1 MQAQQSN
8 NTKISNPETTV
19 QKSPQMNDR
28 DFINDLLATEKYM
41 TQGYSTALNELSHTV
56 LYENIQMICDET
68 QKCQRQLFNVMFK
81 NGWYSLEACDNQ
93 KIQQSYQQFANYLK
107 QQSPYNQNIQ

>member
-1 MQAQQSN
+1 
-8 NTKISNPETTV
+8 
-19 QKSPQMNDR
+19 
-28 DFINDLLATEKYM
+28 
-41 TQGYSTALNELSHTV
+41 
-56 LYENIQMICDET
+56 MICDET

-93 KIQQSYQQFANYLK
+93 KIQQSYQQYANYLQ